1 MALLVGELKSVLSLD
16 TSAFDRGLSSSESK
30 FKGSAKKLD
39 ATSRDVA
46 KKAAGGLGSVNV
58 AAGKASEGLGKV
70 SIASDRAALA
80 QDKYTA
86 TVKKYGANSLQ
97 ARTASLSMRTAQ
109 ENLAK
114 ANKKTAESTEDADRS
129 LGDMSHG
136 AGVAGVAVV
145 GVGAAVVAAG
155 MRISDYAGRL
165 DLLKKK
171 TATVFGDQ
179 LGDVQKWATE
189 SAHAMGLTKGEA
201 AGLAAGLGD
210 LLVPMGFTRKAAAD
224 MATQTVGLS
233 GALAEWSGGTKTAS
247 EVTDILSAAFMG
259 ERDGL
264 NALGISITQAEVD
277 AELLAQGQQNL
288 TGKQLQQAEATA
300 TQKLIMEKSTDA
312 QKAFADGAGSLAR
325 KSAESRA
332 RLKEMGE
339 TLATKAAPAL
349 LKVATFVNDDVIP
362 ALGKAGGVAKKIGDA
377 FMALPAPVKVGAGT
391 LLAFVAAAGGVA
403 SLATKAAG
411 GIRGLKDAFVGLSAT
426 GKGLTFSLGAIGVA
440 LAAAAAIYSIYAK
453 RQAEAKQKVED
464 LRSTLDEQTGAITGN
479 TRAYVSNQLAQNG
492 LSEKA
497 KSFGLSLSEV
507 TDAAL
512 GNEAAMA
519 AVGSALD
526 QVITQS
532 ESLASGLSGVGG
544 LTEGQSQKF
553 RDQADAARALKENL
567 LGMNTGLTEAQ
578 KQQKLAAEGA
588 QANTG
593 ATSSQATAAGQAA
606 TALQQKAAADQKAAE
621 AAAAH
626 EKAVND
632 EIAAML
638 KMPGLVLSLRDA
650 QRGWQEAV
658 DSASESLKANGKTLD
673 NTTPKGRANQ
683 EALDAMAN
691 SANNVT
697 KSMIENGQSNLAVV
711 RTYEQNRAGL
721 VQTAIQ
727 FGLNRKQAEQYAA
740 KVLAIPKRSNT
751 TLKADIT
758 DLQAKLKT
766 AKRELDNPKG
776 VTKTRQTEL
785 KAKIAQLE
793 AAIKTAQGKI
803 NGLKGKT
810 VPVEVKF
817 TSLGYTLALGQA
829 TKKQKFAAGGPV
841 YGGERGKD
849 SVPALL
855 MPDEHVWTTQETAA
869 VGGHGAMKR
878 IRQAA
883 LAGEL
888 RGFARGGSPRASLD
902 SLLGRV
908 VNANVTRLKVN
919 FGPDGGPP
927 GRAQR
932 YRGVMLNTRTIRML
946 NMAERTLGALFHITQ
961 GSYSTRVAASGSTHA
976 GGGAMDTNGP
986 RGWNAAVAALRRA
999 GFAAWHRTP
1008 AQGPWNHHIHSIAI
1022 GDPSASPAA
1031 KRQVQSYLR
1040 GGDGLGHGMKAGGQV
1055 PSYATGAWKILRDQF
1070 ALLHKGE
1077 MVVPKVAANPF
1088 RAMLAS
1094 RLHRMHEAHEA
1105 HVAHQQHQAHAAHV
1119 NHIRLHPDD
1128 MRHLGRIVADEL
1140 RVNPP
1145 RIHLDGRQ
1153 VDQAFS
1159 RRALNGGY

>member
-1 MALLVGELKSVLSLD
+1 MALLVGELKSVLELD
-16 TSAFDRGLSSSESK
+16 TSGFDKGLSTSEAK
-30 FKGSAKKLD
+30 FKRSGKALGSSAK
-39 ATSRDVA
+39 DVA
-46 KKAAGGLGSVNV
+46 KRAGADFGQVGV
-58 AAGKASEGLGKV
+58 AAGKASGGVDKM
-70 SIASDRAALA
+70 SIAATRAALA
-80 QDKYTA
+80 QDKHSA
-86 TVKKYGANSLQ
+86 AVKKYGANSIQ
-97 ARTASLSMRTAQ
+97 ARSASLSMRVAQ

-114 ANKKTAESTEDADRS
+114 SNQRAAAATEEADDSMGGFAR
-129 LGDMSHG
+129 G
-136 AGVAGVAVV
+136 AGSAGAAAGLVAVAVV
-145 GVGAAVVAAG
+145 GAG
-155 MRISDYAGRL
+155 MRITDYAGRL

-171 TATVFGDQ
+171 SATVFGGE
-179 LGDVQKWATE
+179 LGRVQSWAAE
-189 SAHAMGLTKGEA
+189 NARAMGLTKGEA
-201 AGLAAGLGD
+201 TGLAAGLGD
-210 LLVPMGFTRKAAAD
+210 LLIPMGFTRKAAAD
-224 MATQTVGLS
+224 MATATVGLS
-233 GALAEWSGGTKTAS
+233 GALAEWSGGTKSAS
-247 EVTDILSAAFMG
+247 EVTEILSAAFMG

-277 AELLAQGQQNL
+277 AELLAKGQQNL

-325 KSAESRA
+325 QTAETRA
-332 RLKEMGE
+332 KLKEMGE
-339 TLATKAAPAL
+339 TLATKAAPTL
-349 LKVATFVNDDVIP
+349 LKVATFVNDKVIP
-362 ALGKAGGVAKKIGDA
+362 ALGTAAGVAKKFGDA
-377 FMALPAPVKVGAGT
+377 FMGLPGPLKVGTLT
-391 LLAFVAAAGGVA
+391 LLGFLAAAGGIA
-403 SLATKAAG
+403 SVVGKART
-411 GIRGLKDAFVGLSAT
+411 GISNLKEAFQGLSAGT
-426 GKGLTFSLGAIGVA
+426 KYLSLSLGAVGLA

-453 RQAEAKQKVED
+453 RQAEAKQRVED

-479 TRAYVSNQLAQNG
+479 TRAYVSNQLAQSG

-526 QVITQS
+526 QVISQS
-532 ESLASGLSGVGG
+532 EALASGLSGVGG

-588 QANTG
+588 AANTTATG
-593 ATSSQATAAGQAA
+593 AQATAAGQAA
-606 TALQQKAAADQKAAE
+606 AALAQKAAADKKAAD

-626 EKAVND
+626 EKAIND

-650 QRGWQEAV
+650 QRSWEDAV
-658 DSASESLKANGKTLD
+658 DSSTEALKANGKTLD
-673 NTTPKGRANQ
+673 ITTPKGRANQ
-683 EALDAMAN
+683 DALDAMAN

-697 KSMIENGQSNLAVV
+697 KSMIENGQSNLSVV
-711 RTYEQNRAGL
+711 RTYEKNREGL
-721 VQTAIQ
+721 IKTAIQ
-727 FGLNRKQAEQYAA
+727 FGLNRKQAEAYAA

-758 DLQAKLKT
+758 DLQTKLRTAKGKLNDKDLTKERKAKLNADIK
-766 AKRELDNPKG
+766 K
-776 VTKTRQTEL
+776 
-785 KAKIAQLE
+785 LE
-793 AAIKTAQGKI
+793 AAIRTAQAKV

-888 RGFARGGSPRASLD
+888 RGFAKGGSPRTSLD
-902 SLLGRV
+902 SLFGRV
-908 VNANVTRLKVN
+908 VNANVTRLKVD
-919 FGPDGGPP
+919 FGVGADGGPP
-927 GRAQR
+927 GSAQR
-932 YRGVMLNTRTIRML
+932 YRGVLLNGRTIRML
-946 NMAERTLGALFHITQ
+946 NTAERLLGALFHITQ

-986 RGWNAAVAALRRA
+986 RGWNAAVRALRTA

-1008 AQGPWNHHIHSIAI
+1008 SQGPWNHHIHSIAI

-1040 GGDGLGHGMKAGGQV
+1040 GGDGLGHGMKHGGKV
-1055 PSYATGAWKILRDQF
+1055 PSYATGSWRILADQL
-1070 ALLHKGE
+1070 AMVHKGE
-1077 MVVPKVAANPF
+1077 MVVPKVAASPL
-1088 RAMLAS
+1088 RRILTS
-1094 RLHRMHEAHEA
+1094 RLHQMHEA
-1105 HVAHQQHQAHAAHV
+1105 HVAHQQHQAHMAHL
-1119 NHIRLHPDD
+1119 NHVRLHPDD

-1140 RVNPP
+1140 RTNPP
-1145 RIHLDGRQ
+1145 RVHLEGRL
-1153 VDQAFS
+1153 VS
-1159 RRALNGGY
+1159 NALSHMALAGGY